1 MSITQFNISI
11 GDGDQ
16 LRVEP
21 AGQLTDGIRDY
32 IKANRDDLFAGGDAV
47 MIVPTQ
53 DDMPSSLEELILWLQ
68 DHQLA
73 VLKDDRDFI
82 KEILPMASD
91 ERDRVIAEYAQVWVQ
106 AMKGEPAI
114 KRQNVGR
121 LAANQFLMEFD
132 QERSQTPGRQWYSS

>member
-21 AGQLTDGIRDY
+21 ASQITEPLRQY
-32 IKANRDDLFAGGDAV
+32 IKANKAELLETGDAV

-82 KEILPMASD
+82 KEILPIASQ
-91 ERDRVIAEYAQVWVQ
+91 ERDSVITEYAQVWVQ
-106 AMKGEPAI
+106 AMKGEPVI
-114 KRQNVGR
+114 RRQNAGR
-121 LAANQFLMEFD
+121 FAANQFLMEFD
-132 QERSQTPGRQWYSS
+132 QERSQTLGRQWYSS